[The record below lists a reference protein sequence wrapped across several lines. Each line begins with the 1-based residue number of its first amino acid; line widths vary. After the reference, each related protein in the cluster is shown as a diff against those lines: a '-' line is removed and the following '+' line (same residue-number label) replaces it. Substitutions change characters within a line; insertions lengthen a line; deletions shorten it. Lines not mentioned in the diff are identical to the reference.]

1 MTVEADSG
9 NDIYRIHSG
18 SNIHVTL
25 GQGHKTIV
33 GGVLGEITV
42 TENWFG
48 TTSGRHI
55 TVQSSS
61 FANIRTGGGNDHI
74 ESLGV
79 FRAHVDA
86 GHGNN
91 NVVVNGANSRAVTG
105 NGHDTIRAGGL
116 HTYVNAGGG
125 NDNIHVTS
133 AIGEVH
139 GGSGNDQIHLN
150 AVAGHVDGGYGDDT
164 YRIYAAGANLTDHHG
179 TNYIHFNA
187 LGGNIQLGGGN
198 DVIYANVVG
207 VNVNAGHGNNRI
219 ELGALGANITAG
231 NGHDIINVH
240 AAGGGAVN
248 AGHGNNTV
256 NFTGAVADIQVG
268 DGHDTINANVIGVNI
283 NAREGNNTINVRAAG
298 ASITAGNGNDT
309 ANIFAGAGGVVS
321 LGHGDNTVNFTGGI
335 AVVNVGDG
343 DDTVNID
350 VVGAN
355 INTNGGDDTIRVR
368 AVGAT
373 VNAGSGENLFD
384 IEAAGA
390 SLTAG
395 SGDDYAYV
403 GAGVGLLDLGEG
415 DNYVDLRALGGSVN
429 VGDGDD
435 SIFVKVL
442 GASIDA
448 GNGDNIIDA
457 RGFGVNATTGS
468 GNDSIFSIGAGGQSI
483 DSGNGNDLIHAFGGV
498 NIVSAGHGH
507 NNVTVGGALNVVQAG
522 YGDNV
527 IGSYGGSNTI
537 LSGHGNNFIDAYGG
551 ANIVL
556 TGNGNNDI
564 DALGGLNIVLAGDGR
579 NKIYAAG
586 GANIIMTGNGGVT
599 DNTQRHVPTID
610 DLGANLVANGS
621 FEAGA
626 HARPEGG
633 FSFGTPDGWT
643 VAQSTVTE
651 FHTDGLGGVETSSGR
666 TFIEL
671 AANGEN
677 TAIYQDIGTRQNSVY
692 EVAIDYRLRSASN
705 PEHQAVEV
713 YWAGERLG
721 TLNNG
726 TDWTTYTFR
735 ISGDVGDTSRL
746 ELRAVGDNPGFGGLI
761 DNVRV
766 QEVIALRAPENT
778 IHSAAIA
785 TEYDGSGEY
794 SDLGDFTS
802 GGQMTIAGTARFDG
816 VNNWERVFDFG
827 GNRTTN
833 TDTEGGNILL
843 TRVGN
848 TNDLRFEFNEG
859 GAGSTKITISDYI
872 EQGTEFDFSAV
883 IDDQANELRLYLNG
897 ELAGS
902 ETLHGDVAERVRANN
917 YVGRSNWDPD
927 EAFEGSIQNFQV
939 LNEAADLAQ
948 AQSLRTELASGPAV
962 VAELLAE
969 GQVPVGLLSSG
980 QAVFDGSGAYA
991 DLGNF
996 ESGGQMTIAGTA
1008 RFDGSNNW
1016 ERIFDFG
1023 GNRSGNADPEG
1034 GNLVLARQGTSNNL
1048 VFAFNEGSSG
1058 YTEIVAA
1065 NAIQHGEKIDFAA
1078 VVDND
1083 SDELRLYLNG
1093 ELSGT
1098 AALHGDVS
1106 QQIRNNNYVG
1116 RSNWENDASFHGAVE
1131 NFQVLNEAVTLDEAQ
1146 ALRGSVATNSAN
1158 VLNGAESIAGYDGTQ
1173 NFSGGSHNDLGD
1185 FTTGGQLTI
1194 TGKARFDGNNSY
1206 ERIFD
1211 FGGNRTTNTDV
1222 AGGNILLARQGTSNN
1237 LTFQF
1242 TESGIGGTAVT
1253 VENVIQQGEEFDFAA
1268 VVDDQANELRLY
1280 LDGELAGSA
1289 TLHGDVAERVR
1300 ANNYV
1305 GRSNWENDAA
1315 FDGQVSDFAVYDR
1328 VLSESQIEAIHDGPL
1343 VVAELRGQNDVV
1355 EPGNEI
1361 EAYGTGN
1368 LIVSGSGDDRIR
1380 AGSLLG
1386 IGTAAAVT
1394 AANNSEDDF
1403 VRGAFGTD
1411 DGTIYGEENLGSS
1424 FTNLLS
1430 GLGNLG
1436 NVIIAGNGDNVV
1448 KSYGG
1453 ANIIQA
1459 GSGDDYIVAYG
1470 LANGVV
1476 AGDGNNK
1483 LQLIGAQNAV
1493 WGGNGNDEVH
1503 FIGDDNLFILG
1514 DGSNRVTGFAPSFFV
1529 PPGVNN
1535 VTGLVGNVII
1545 GAGGVD
1551 DVLVFGTQNFLL
1563 LGGGNNIA
1571 IAFGKTNVIQG
1582 ASGNDFF
1589 VGLGAGNFVNAGDGD
1604 NFLVLGG
1611 LLNFALTGAGNDVSF
1626 QLGTDN
1632 IGFYGGGENR
1642 VFIGGE
1648 RNFVLTGTGDDTVV
1662 SIAVPTVS
1670 LIIQAITGVELPTG
1684 NVAIT
1689 GAGRD
1694 NVILIGR
1701 YNAALTGNDHDIA
1714 ILGGEY
1720 NFLAAGAGDDISLL
1734 VGKHNLALYEGGRD
1748 IGLAIGQNNIVF
1760 SGSGDDIV
1768 GVIGET
1774 NVVFGGTGSD
1784 LVLAAGKFNFIVTDN
1799 ELEFSLIQ
1807 VKSLLGEDDFNPV
1820 SDLKLKDGDQFSVS
1834 ATPFADISAFFPDIE
1849 FSDPDVP
1856 DYEFP
1861 TLTLDQYDLPIPSIP
1876 ELRGAPEYQY
1886 GELGNYGLPE
1896 ISLPTIST
1904 PELQLPGQSFPSI
1917 SIPDITAFNL
1927 QVDQAGV
1934 QIEQQTNISN
1944 NHFGAANSFGR
1955 DFLGANSSDGNA
1967 GTIFGTETDLTFWQ
1981 EGEDYGVEGYT
1992 LAETNFGVGDADGS
2006 VDVSGTNTGFE
2017 DSGSFTAATQGNYN
2031 LLDTSLDSQDELNI
2045 DRTGVEYDFSV
2056 DVQAGDVVSGSIEG
2070 SVAVPFSGTPVATH
2084 NTLSIN
2090 GTQTDVALNL
2100 TNDKTYEV
2108 QVSYLASSVAGTEA
2122 DDIIVYYTD
2131 ERGKQ
2136 EIGRIDPTAA
2146 NEEQTAKFRFRAEDG
2161 GSISVESQSGGAPV
2175 TEITGVDV
2183 YKSDVSLIELP
2194 TVSLPDLTLPEF
2206 HLNGL
2211 DLSGL
2216 EAVET
2221 ALSGRELFGLQVP
2234 EFDIPSEGLK
2244 VPDFDLSEHV
2254 NRDEVKLEALSYTI
2268 PALNIPNI
2276 AGIQWDERIGD
2287 YSHEFSLLQ
2296 SQVVEAEESVIA
2308 LNPDYNGTGDT
2319 ETVYGDI
2326 AVAVGEE
2333 NHVYTGRGDDAALL
2347 VGKKNVFYGG
2357 SEDDIAILAGE
2368 TNLGILGTGNNVA
2381 LAIGKTNRL
2390 AARGGTDF
2398 LITIGEENKIT
2409 SAGDNTAVLLGKKNE
2424 YEAFNTFSGSD
2435 VVLSAGQENDVK
2447 LGYGNDT
2454 AFVIGYKN
2462 EVAGQAA
2469 DDIIVALGF
2478 ENEVKLGTGSD
2489 FGVIAGIKNEVLGD
2503 ATGQANGS
2511 DIIFTLG
2518 AANRVDAGGGTD
2530 SIFTL
2535 GLANLIIAGGDADL
2549 VITGGVFNATSLGD
2563 GNDALVNFG
2572 AGSFTTG
2579 GLGDDYLIDMGVG
2592 FATFGNDGND
2602 TFLSAG
2608 YGFTS
2613 GGAGNDHFLNFGL
2626 GTLEAYAE
2634 AGITI
2639 LGDAIGGVIS
2649 ALEQVSSL
2657 LGAETFKGPSQFLVN
2672 GTGVVSQGGGGD
2684 DVFFSGFG
2692 RTVALGQTGDD
2703 SYIYTIGSGELVI
2716 GEHLGTDILGELDS
2730 QRFNVSGLNEG
2741 LAGESSLEDIA
2752 RGDEVNTIF
2761 IETARTDLTT
2771 DLTIDNLKLSNSDA
2785 TIDIVVNGASVGKI
2799 LQNGLGDNDV
2809 FRLKDHDST
2818 SNFTFA
2824 ELKANAA
2831 SAAPSQHTDFDSASV
2846 LAQGLQETLNWLN
2859 SVEAADAETS
2869 ETGRELSTGEFAVV
2883 AEVYDTI
2890 YDAKTAVDGVIANKT
2905 DNSATSAA

>member
-1 MTVEADSG
+1 M
-9 NDIYRIHSG
+9 
-18 SNIHVTL
+18 
-25 GQGHKTIV
+25 
-33 GGVLGEITV
+33 
-42 TENWFG
+42 
-48 TTSGRHI
+48 
-55 TVQSSS
+55 
-61 FANIRTGGGNDHI
+61 
-74 ESLGV
+74 
-79 FRAHVDA
+79 
-86 GHGNN
+86 
-91 NVVVNGANSRAVTG
+91 
-105 NGHDTIRAGGL
+105 
-116 HTYVNAGGG
+116 
-125 NDNIHVTS
+125 
-133 AIGEVH
+133 
-139 GGSGNDQIHLN
+139 
-150 AVAGHVDGGYGDDT
+150 
-164 YRIYAAGANLTDHHG
+164 
-179 TNYIHFNA
+179 
-187 LGGNIQLGGGN
+187 
-198 DVIYANVVG
+198 
-207 VNVNAGHGNNRI
+207 
-219 ELGALGANITAG
+219 
-231 NGHDIINVH
+231 
-240 AAGGGAVN
+240 
-248 AGHGNNTV
+248 
-256 NFTGAVADIQVG
+256 
-268 DGHDTINANVIGVNI
+268 NI

-298 ASITAGNGNDT
+298 ANISAGSGNDV
-309 ANIFAGAGGVVS
+309 ANIFAGAGGSVS
-321 LGHGDNTVNFTGGI
+321 LGHGDNTVNFTG
-335 AVVNVGDG
+335 AVAAVSVGDG

-350 VVGAN
+350 ALGAS

-384 IEAAGA
+384 IQAAGA

-403 GAGVGLLDLGEG
+403 GVGVGLLNLGDG
-415 DNYVDLRALGGSVN
+415 DNYVDLRALGGSVD
-429 VGDGDD
+429 VGSGDD
-435 SIFVKVL
+435 TIFVKVL
-442 GASIDA
+442 GASINA
-448 GNGDNIIDA
+448 GDGDNIVDA

-468 GNDSIFSIGAGGQSI
+468 GNDSIYSIGVGGQSI
-483 DSGNGNDLIHAFGGV
+483 DSGNGNDRITAFGGV

-522 YGDNV
+522 FGDNV

-626 HARPEGG
+626 HARAAGSA
-633 FSFGTPDGWT
+633 SFGTPDGWT
-643 VAQSTVTE
+643 VAQSLLTE
-651 FHTDGLGGVETSSGR
+651 FQTDGVGGVETSSGR

-746 ELRAVGDNPGFGGLI
+746 ELRAIGDNPGFGGLI

-833 TDTEGGNILL
+833 TDTEGGNILF

-902 ETLHGDVAERVRANN
+902 ETLHGDVSERVRANN

-939 LNEAADLAQ
+939 LNEAADLTQ
-948 AQSLRTELASGPAV
+948 AQSLRGELASGPSV

-969 GQVPVGLLSSG
+969 GQAPVGLLAES

-996 ESGGQMTIAGTA
+996 VSGGQMTIAGTA
-1008 RFDGSNNW
+1008 QFDGNNSW

-1023 GNRSGNADPEG
+1023 GNRTSNTDTDG
-1034 GNLVLARQGTSNNL
+1034 GNFLLARGGTSNDL
-1048 VFAFNEGSSG
+1048 VFMFSDPTAGDHEIRITDFIEQGTAF
-1058 YTEIVAA
+1058 
-1065 NAIQHGEKIDFAA
+1065 DFAA
-1078 VVDND
+1078 VVDDQEN
-1083 SDELRLYLNG
+1083 ELRLYLNG
-1093 ELSGT
+1093 ELAGST
-1098 AALHGDVS
+1098 TVNAEIS
-1106 QQIRNNNYVG
+1106 ERIRANNYVG
-1116 RSNWENDASFHGAVE
+1116 RSNWDNDEDFQGSVQ
-1131 NFQVLNEAVTLDEAQ
+1131 NFQVFNEAVTLDEAQ
-1146 ALRGSVATNSAN
+1146 ALRGNVATNSIN
-1158 VLNGAESIAGYDGTQ
+1158 VLNGAEPIGGYDGARS
-1173 NFSGGSHNDLGD
+1173 FSDGTHNNLYNT
-1185 FTTGGQLTI
+1185 TTGGQLTI

-1211 FGGNRTTNTDV
+1211 FGGNRTTNTDIE
-1222 AGGNILLARQGTSNN
+1222 GGNILLARQGTTNN

-1242 TESGIGGTAVT
+1242 SESGVGYTALT
-1253 VENVIQQGEEFDFAA
+1253 ASNVIQQGEEFDFAA
-1268 VVDDQANELRLY
+1268 VVDDQAGELRLY
-1280 LDGELAGSA
+1280 LDGELAG
-1289 TLHGDVAERVR
+1289 TTELHGDVAERVR

-1305 GRSNWENDAA
+1305 GRSNWDNDAA
-1315 FDGQVSDFAVYDR
+1315 FDGQISDFAVYDQ
-1328 VLSESQIEAIHDGPL
+1328 VLSEAQIKAIHDGPL
-1343 VVAELRGQNDVV
+1343 VIAELQGQKDVV
-1355 EPGNEI
+1355 VPGNEI
-1361 EAYGTGN
+1361 EAYGSGN
-1368 LIVSGSGDDRIR
+1368 LVVSGDGDDRIR

-1386 IGTAAAVT
+1386 IGTAAAVA

-1411 DGTIYGEENLGSS
+1411 DGTIYGEENLGSA
-1424 FTNLLS
+1424 FTNVLS

-1436 NVIIAGNGDNVV
+1436 NVIIAGEGDNVV

-1503 FIGDDNLFILG
+1503 FIGDDNIFILG
-1514 DGSNRVTGFAPSFFV
+1514 DGFNRVTGFAPSFFV

-1535 VTGLVGNVII
+1535 VTGLIGNVII

-1551 DVLVFGTQNFLL
+1551 DVIVFGTQNFLL
-1563 LGGGNNIA
+1563 LGGGNNFA
-1571 IAFGKTNVIQG
+1571 IAVGKTNVIQG
-1582 ASGNDFF
+1582 ASGDDFF

-1611 LLNFALTGAGNDVSF
+1611 LLNFAMTGAGDDVSF

-1642 VFIGGE
+1642 IFIGGE

-1662 SIAVPTVS
+1662 SIAIPTVS

-1734 VGKHNLALYEGGRD
+1734 VGKHNFALYEGGRD
-1748 IGLAIGQNNIVF
+1748 IGLAIGENNIVF

-1768 GVIGET
+1768 GVVGKT
-1774 NVVFGGTGSD
+1774 NVVFGGTGND

-1799 ELEFSLIQ
+1799 ELEFSTTQIA
-1807 VKSLLGEDDFNPV
+1807 SLVGEDNFNPV
-1820 SDLKLKDGDQFSVS
+1820 TDLKLEDGNGGSIQ
-1834 ATPFADISAFFPDIE
+1834 AGPFADVSAFFPDIE

-1856 DYEFP
+1856 DYAFP
-1861 TLTLDQYDLPIPSIP
+1861 TLTLDQYDIPIPSIP
-1876 ELRGAPEYQY
+1876 ELKGAPDYKY

-1896 ISLPTIST
+1896 IALPTIST

-1917 SIPDITAFNL
+1917 SIPDITAFNI

-1934 QIEQQTNISN
+1934 QITQETNISN

-1967 GTIFGTETDLTFWQ
+1967 GTLFGTETDLTFWQ

-2006 VDVSGTNTGFE
+2006 VDISAQASADE
-2017 DSGSFTAATQGNYN
+2017 QDSASFTSATQGNYN
-2031 LLDTSLDSQDELNI
+2031 LLDSSLDSQDELNI

-2056 DVQAGDVVSGSIEG
+2056 EVQAGDVVSGSIEG
-2070 SVAVPFSGTPVATH
+2070 SVAVPFSGTPDATH

-2090 GTQTDVALNL
+2090 GTQTGVALDL

-2108 QVSYLASSVAGTEA
+2108 QVSYLASNVTGTEA

-2136 EIGRIDPTAA
+2136 EIGRIDPKTA
-2146 NEEQTAKFRFRAEDG
+2146 NKEETETFRFRAEEG
-2161 GSISVESQSGGAPV
+2161 GSISVEAQSGSTST
-2175 TEITGVDV
+2175 TEIKGVDV
-2183 YKSDVSLIELP
+2183 YKSDVSLIEMP
-2194 TVSLPDLTLPEF
+2194 TLSLPDLTLPEF

-2211 DLSGL
+2211 DLSGV
-2216 EAVET
+2216 EAIET

-2234 EFDIPSEGLK
+2234 EFDIPSEDLK
-2244 VPDFDLSEHV
+2244 VPDFDLAEHV
-2254 NRDEVKLEALSYTI
+2254 PADQVKLDALSYTI

-2296 SQVVEAEESVIA
+2296 SQIVESEESIIA

-2333 NHVYTGRGDDAALL
+2333 NHVYTGRGDDAAVL

-2381 LAIGKTNRL
+2381 LAVGKSNRL
-2390 AARGGTDF
+2390 ASRGGTDF
-2398 LITIGEENKIT
+2398 LIAIGEENNVT
-2409 SAGDNTAVLLGKKNE
+2409 SAGDNAAVLLGKKNE
-2424 YEAFNTFSGSD
+2424 YSAFNTFSGSD
-2435 VVLSAGQENDVK
+2435 VVLSAGQENKLK

-2454 AFVIGYKN
+2454 AFAIGYKN
-2462 EVAGQAA
+2462 DISGQAA

-2489 FGVIAGIKNEVLGD
+2489 FGVIAGVKNEVLGD

-2535 GLANLIIAGGDADL
+2535 GLANQIIAGGGDDL

-2563 GNDALVNFG
+2563 GDDALVNFG

-2613 GGAGNDHFLNFGL
+2613 GGAGNDNFLNFGL
-2626 GTLEAYAE
+2626 GTLEVYAE

-2639 LGDAIGGVIS
+2639 LGDAISGVIS
-2649 ALEQVSSL
+2649 ALVQVSSL

-2672 GTGVVSQGGGGD
+2672 GTGVVSQGGAGE

-2703 SYIYTIGSGELVI
+2703 SYIYTIGSGEMVI

-2741 LAGESSLEDIA
+2741 LNGESSLEDII
-2752 RGDEVNTIF
+2752 RGDEVNSIY

-2771 DLTIDNLKLSNSDA
+2771 ELTIDNLKLSNSDA

-2809 FRLKDHDST
+2809 FHLEDHDST
-2818 SNFTFA
+2818 SSFTFA
-2824 ELKANAA
+2824 ELKANLA
-2831 SAAPSQHTDFDSASV
+2831 STEPSQHTEFNSASV

-2859 SVEAADAETS
+2859 TVEAADAETS

-2890 YDAKTAVDGVIANKT
+2890 YDAKTAVDGVFANKT
-2905 DNSATSAA
+2905 DNSATSAT